1 MKKVIFFLYLLF
13 GALTADS
20 QSATFSFISL
30 GRSHQGELMRFC
42 LPMESNTRY
51 FRIEAGDDSLNLQL
65 IATIPSKG
73 NSVLPVQYNFDLAGF
88 NYNYYRVG
96 ITKMDGSIT
105 WSPVVFKS
113 KTIERPATPQD
124 SIKAKEYYT
133 AY

>member
-1 MKKVIFFLYLLF
+1 MKKAIFFLYLLCEVF
-13 GALTADS
+13 TANC
-20 QSATFSFISL
+20 QATTFSFISL
-30 GRSHQGELMRFC
+30 GKSHQGELMRFC

-51 FRIEAGDDSLNLQL
+51 FRIEAGEDSLDLQL

-73 NSVLPVQYNFDLAGF
+73 NSVLPVLYNFDLAGF

-105 WSPVVFKS
+105 WSPVVVK
-113 KTIERPATPQD
+113 KKAEMPIVPQD
-124 SIKAKEYYT
+124 TLQQDEYYT